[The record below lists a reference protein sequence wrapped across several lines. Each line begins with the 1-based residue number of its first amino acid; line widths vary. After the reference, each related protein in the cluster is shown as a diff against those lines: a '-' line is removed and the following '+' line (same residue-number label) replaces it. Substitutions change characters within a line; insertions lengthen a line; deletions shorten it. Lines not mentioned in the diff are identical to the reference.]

1 MKLIQGIEIKSSKF
15 VKGEYEFV
23 HFCENQIE
31 IRSNFEKKDVLEN
44 DILDKKLPGNL
55 GSYIYPYDAVICFSN
70 NYKMNKN
77 VFKEIMKNAKTNIEK
92 YDTHDSIFDVPN
104 SSNCVEEYEE
114 EDVDVDEE
122 SESDNNEDEFYE
134 EEVWEDEEED
144 EISDENE
151 DNTEF
156 S

>member
-15 VKGEYEFV
+15 VKDEYEFV

-31 IRSNFEKKDVLEN
+31 IRSKFDKNYVLEN

-55 GSYIYPYDAVICFSN
+55 GSYIYPYDAIICFSN
-70 NYKMNKN
+70 NYKINKN
-77 VFKEIMKNAKTNIEK
+77 VFKEIMKNATTNIEK
-92 YDTHDSIFDVPN
+92 YDTRDLIFDVPN
-104 SSNCVEEYEE
+104 SNCVEEDED
-114 EDVDVDEE
+114 EDVDVEEE
-122 SESDNNEDEFYE
+122 SDSDNNEEDFYE
-134 EEVWEDEEED
+134 EEVWDDDEDD

-151 DNTEF
+151 ENTEF